1 MVDQLKFVQLEM
13 MVLVLGLVV
22 LIADLWMAPS
32 KRRLIGHLSALSLG
46 IIFLFSL
53 RESYVDLVNES
64 TDVFFN
70 SRYKID
76 GLAIFFKR
84 FFILAAIFVLIFA
97 VDFADRIRS
106 GFSEYYAFIIFAL
119 AGMMF
124 AASAN
129 DFSMLFV
136 SIELITIT
144 FYILVSYQRHR
155 LQSLEAGVKYLILG
169 AVSSAFMIYGIA
181 LIFGEAGSLKFEDL
195 HAKQSELLGSKV
207 FLFGMLFLFA
217 GLAFKI
223 SAFPFQVWAP
233 DVYQGAPTPT
243 TAFLA
248 LGSKA
253 AGFVLLIRLLVIS
266 LPDLT
271 REWTTLFICISAVT
285 ILYGNLCALPQRNL
299 KRLLAYSGIANAGYL
314 LMGIVAQS
322 EAGTAA
328 ILYYLAGYLFALIT
342 IFLIINLLTK
352 EGEGEDISCLE
363 NLNNRSP
370 FLAIAM
376 TLAVVSL
383 AGIPPLAGFFG
394 KFLLIKSVTTEA
406 FGNIGYFVLLAVA
419 VFGVVASIFYYFG
432 IVRTVFWNH
441 KVDEITP
448 VSVGLPI
455 RFVLVSCV
463 VGILYLGLLPNK
475 PIKWVES
482 AAAVE
487 NKSLLE

>member
-84 FFILAAIFVLIFA
+84 FFILASIFVLIFA

-285 ILYGNLCALPQRNL
+285 ILYGSLCALPQRNL

-370 FLAIAM
+370 FLAVAM

-487 NKSLLE
+487 KKSLLE